1 MVLCNRDNGAPRG
14 HAGVCPD
21 TLPWPGGRTRACSSI
36 TQAHHTVALERQA
49 WHGASDPVRWP
60 LPLSKRLLNLPLSE
74 CILGTEGRGQI
85 NSTCRWMY
93 WDTYS
98 NGGHRQQSNTTK
110 DALKIGKGCE
120 NSQMGIG
127 WEGVVNER
135 SCPQA
140 KIWMIQRSRPELG
153 MVISQV
159 SRASTAKVLRQE
171 QSWHLSLWLCSSE

>member
-1 MVLCNRDNGAPRG
+1 MLESALTPSLGQGAGPGHAAPSHKHIILWRWKGKPGMVL
-14 HAGVCPD
+14 V
-21 TLPWPGGRTRACSSI
+21 TSWGGLS
-36 TQAHHTVALERQA
+36 
-49 WHGASDPVRWP
+49 
-60 LPLSKRLLNLPLSE
+60 LSKRLLNLPLSE
-74 CILGTEGRGQI
+74 CILGTEGRGQV
-85 NSTCRWMY
+85 NSTCRWIY

-135 SCPQA
+135 SCPRA

-171 QSWHLSLWLCSSE
+171 QAWHLSLWLFSSE